1 MIANAA
7 WQLSW
12 WNTTTEPECPRACD
26 LLKRSTGLKT
36 SVLLLQS
43 SSWLLQIVKSWAV
56 DLVKPKK
63 KKIILPENQ
72 CGLRGNRTWHRMKS
86 VWVWFH
92 ASRGEGSYSLFPHGT
107 WDISCASNM
116 SQPKARKLGIHSPT
130 STSHSSFNF
139 TQLVSLSSCI
149 RSSKDKWKVTQ
160 EPKDTKAQENETSY
174 HVLISALT
182 LPFPASYLEYCLS
195 KEPHGSLQVTF
206 FFP

>member
-26 LLKRSTGLKT
+26 LLKRSTGLET

-92 ASRGEGSYSLFPHGT
+92 ASRGEGSCSLFSQGT
-107 WDISCASNM
+107 WDIRCASNVP
-116 SQPKARKLGIHSPT
+116 QPKARVLWFHSPT
-130 STSHSSFNF
+130 STS
-139 TQLVSLSSCI
+139 LSSCNYTQLGSPNPCI
-149 RSSKDKWKVTQ
+149 RYS
-160 EPKDTKAQENETSY
+160 
-174 HVLISALT
+174 I
-182 LPFPASYLEYCLS
+182 
-195 KEPHGSLQVTF
+195 G
-206 FFP
+206 